1 MFETA
6 EVGNRVDKVAYKREE
21 PKLREKLLEAQE
33 ALAASPLAVVILV
46 GGVEGAGKTHTVN
59 QLLEWLDARGIETH
73 AMGEPSDEERDRPP
87 MWRFWRLLP
96 RTGRTGIFLGSWY
109 TDPIVGRVF
118 GKNSPGDF
126 DQALGR
132 IVDFEEMLAHEN
144 VLLVKFWLHLGK
156 DLMRKRFKKLESD
169 PLTAWRVTKQ
179 DWKYFKKYDQFRE
192 VAERAIRRTSTAGA
206 PWHIVEA
213 TDWRYRNLIV
223 GRTLTEAITQR
234 LDAIAKASKPERVP
248 DRPKPPKVNLLK
260 NLDFS
265 KSIPDDKY
273 GQRLEKLQGE
283 LNRLTRRLY
292 EKKRSMTIVFEGPD
306 AAGKG
311 GAIRRLRA
319 GMDVRD
325 TRVIAIA
332 APTEE
337 ERAHPYL
344 WRFWGHLPRLGK
356 ITIYDRSW
364 YGRVLVERIEGFC
377 AKEDWQRAFAEIN
390 AFEEQLAN
398 FGTILIK
405 CWLAITPQEQLRRFK
420 EREET
425 PYKQYKITKEDWRNR
440 AKWDAYEASAV
451 EMFEKTSTPGAPWT
465 LVEAVDKNFARVKV
479 LETVVRRLKREL
491 E

>member
-6 EVGNRVDKVAYKREE
+6 EVGNRVDKVVYKREE
-21 PKLREKLLEAQE
+21 PKLREQLLEAQKK
-33 ALAASPLAVVILV
+33 LADSPLAVVVLV

-59 QLLEWLDARGIETH
+59 QLLEWRDARGIETH

-96 RTGRTGIFLGSWY
+96 PRGRMGIFLGSWY
-109 TDPIVGRVF
+109 TDPIVERAF
-118 GKNSPGDF
+118 KENSQSGF

-132 IVDFEEMLAHEN
+132 IVDFEEMLGHEN
-144 VLLVKFWLHLGK
+144 VLLVKIWLHLGK
-156 DLMRKRFKKLESD
+156 ELMKKRFKKLESD
-169 PLTAWRVTKQ
+169 PLTKWRVTKQ
-179 DWKYFKKYDQFRE
+179 DWKYFRKYDKFRE

-213 TDWRYRNLIV
+213 TDWRYRNIIV
-223 GRTLTEAITQR
+223 GRTLTDAITGR
-234 LDAIAKASKPERVP
+234 LGEIARAGKPEHLP
-248 DRPKPPKVNLLK
+248 DRPKPPKVNLLR
-260 NLDFS
+260 NLDYS
-265 KSIPDDKY
+265 KSIPEDKY
-273 GQRLEKLQGE
+273 EKRLEKLEGE
-283 LNRLTRRLY
+283 INLLTRRLY
-292 EKKRSMTIVFEGPD
+292 EKCRSMTVVFEGPD

-325 TRVIAIA
+325 TRVIAVS

-364 YGRVLVERIEGFC
+364 YGRVLVERIEGYC
-377 AKEDWQRAFAEIN
+377 AKEDWQRAYAEIN

-398 FGTILIK
+398 FGTILVK
-405 CWLAITPQEQLRRFK
+405 FWLAVTPEEQLRRFK
-420 EREET
+420 EREDT
-425 PYKQYKITKEDWRNR
+425 PYKHYKITEEDWRNR
-440 AKWDAYEASAV
+440 AKWDAYEASAI

-479 LETVVRRLKREL
+479 LETIVRRLKKEL